1 MPKNDVIYLGHML
14 DMARKAVSKLK
25 GKSRDDYDRDEDLRM
40 VLAHLVQTIGE
51 AAHHVSPETQS
62 AHPEIPWRRISGMR
76 NRIIHDYLNID
87 EYILYQVVTDNLP
100 ELITL
105 LEPLIPAEK
114 P

>member
-1 MPKNDVIYLGHML
+1 MPKDDMIYLGHML
-14 DMARKAVSKLK
+14 DMARKATSKLK

-40 VLAHLVQTIGE
+40 VLAHMVQTIGE
-51 AAHHVSPETQS
+51 AARHVSPETQ
-62 AHPEIPWRRISGMR
+62 ATHPEIPWRRITGMR

-105 LEPLIPAEK
+105 LEPLVPAEE